1 MSDCYILEGKLSI
14 LVECKISLNPQKSF
28 LLDMN
33 KAEINE
39 MVIAA
44 EAVDG
49 SKVGEAY
56 LEGRREKKNRLK

>member
-1 MSDCYILEGKLSI
+1 
-14 LVECKISLNPQKSF
+14 
-28 LLDMN
+28 MN

-39 MVIAA
+39 MQIAA

-56 LEGRREKKNRLK
+56 LEGRREKKNRLKQFLDAAQFNVVPDYTLKNKETKKV